1 MSLSGASRSVGSS
14 KNRTDTMI
22 GAGMR
27 VEGHIVFTGV
37 LRVQGDVLG
46 DVACQGDAGDT
57 VVVDATGSVTG
68 AVGAPRIV
76 VRGRVLGPLHSAQ
89 SIDIQ
94 QGGSVVGDA
103 FYKEI
108 VIHAGGVIE
117 GALMPAM
124 PIDEMRE
131 VYAGQA
137 LPAGA
142 PDLPPSVASAAPD
155 AGGGS
160 FVQRFGGWGALGG
173 AAMLAIAV
181 AAGVWM
187 SRPPATP
194 KPPAAEVAA
203 QDAAPPSSTPRAA
216 APAASPEPAANADA
230 RAAAQPESPARP
242 AEGAEEVVAVQGVN
256 PAKPAG
262 AFLLI
267 SKEPSVL
274 YRKKR
279 GEAGEGTRFVVQQGK
294 TVSVAIGRNEL
305 FRVAEGRD
313 LEIFY
318 QGRKVTPK
326 TIETGAWMSF
336 VPQGARAAGEDR
348 PAESEDGAAR

>member
-1 MSLSGASRSVGSS
+1 
-14 KNRTDTMI
+14 MI

-27 VEGHIVFTGV
+27 VDGHVVFTGV
-37 LRVQGDVLG
+37 LRVQGDVVG
-46 DVACQGDAGDT
+46 NVACQGDAGDA

-76 VRGRVLGPLHSAQ
+76 VRGRVLGPLRSAQ

-94 QGGSVVGDA
+94 PGGSVVGDA
-103 FYKEI
+103 FYKQI
-108 VIHAGGVIE
+108 VIHAGGFVE
-117 GALMPAM
+117 GALMPVL
-124 PIDEMRE
+124 PIDAVPEACAR
-131 VYAGQA
+131 QA
-137 LPAGA
+137 LQAGA
-142 PDLPPSVASAAPD
+142 PDLSPSVAGTTPAD
-155 AGGGS
+155 GGGS
-160 FVQRFGGWGALGG
+160 LVVRRIGGWGVLGG
-173 AAMLAIAV
+173 AALLAIAV

-194 KPPAAEVAA
+194 KPPAADAAA
-203 QDAAPPSSTPRAA
+203 QDVAAPPSAARAA
-216 APAASPEPAANADA
+216 AEPAASPAPAENAAARAPAQPASPAPPAA
-230 RAAAQPESPARP
+230 
-242 AEGAEEVVAVQGVN
+242 GAEEVVTVQGVN

-279 GEAGEGTRFVVQQGK
+279 EEAGEGTRFVVQQGK

-318 QGRKVTPK
+318 QGRKVNQK
-326 TIETGAWMSF
+326 AIENGAWMSF
-336 VPQGARAAGEDR
+336 VPSPPATAGEDR

>member
-1 MSLSGASRSVGSS
+1 MSGTSNSASSAR
-14 KNRTDTMI
+14 NRTDTMI
-22 GAGMR
+22 GAGVR
-27 VEGHIVFTGV
+27 VEGHVAFAGV
-37 LRVQGDVLG
+37 LRVQGDILG
-46 DVACQGDAGDT
+46 DVSCQGDAGGT

-103 FYKEI
+103 FYRQI
-108 VIHAGGVIE
+108 AIHAGGVVE
-117 GALMPAM
+117 GVLMPAM
-124 PIDEMRE
+124 PIDAARE

-137 LPAGA
+137 LQAGA
-142 PDLPPSVASAAPD
+142 PDLAPSVKGAMPD
-155 AGGGS
+155 AGGAS
-160 FVQRFGGWGALGG
+160 LVRRIGGWGALGG
-173 AAMLAIAV
+173 AALLAVAV

-194 KPPAAEVAA
+194 GPPATDAVAKEAAPAPSAPPAAE
-203 QDAAPPSSTPRAA
+203 
-216 APAASPEPAANADA
+216 PAASPAPAANAAA
-230 RAAAQPESPARP
+230 RAEIQPESPARP
-242 AEGAEEVVAVQGVN
+242 AEGAEEVVSVHGVN

-262 AFLLI
+262 VFLLI
-267 SKEPSVL
+267 GKEPSVL

-279 GEAGEGTRFVVQQGK
+279 EEEGEGTRLVVPQGK
-294 TVSVAIGRNEL
+294 SVSIAIGRNEL

-326 TIETGAWMSF
+326 TIETGAWMRF
-336 VPQGARAAGEDR
+336 VPQGARAAGEERQAGTEGD
-348 PAESEDGAAR
+348 SAR

>member
-1 MSLSGASRSVGSS
+1 MPLSETRSRAGSS
-14 KNRTDTMI
+14 QNRTDTMI
-22 GAGMR
+22 GAGVR
-27 VEGHIVFTGV
+27 VEGDIAFTGV
-37 LRVQGDVLG
+37 LRVQGDILG
-46 DVACQGDAGDT
+46 NVVCQGDAGDT

-108 VIHAGGVIE
+108 VIHAGGVVE
-117 GALMPAM
+117 GALMPAL
-124 PIDEMRE
+124 PIDEVRE
-131 VYAGQA
+131 VYAG
-137 LPAGA
+137 P
-142 PDLPPSVASAAPD
+142 APD
-155 AGGGS
+155 AGGESVVG
-160 FVQRFGGWGALGG
+160 RFGGRGALGG
-173 AAMLAIAV
+173 AAMLAIAI
-181 AAGVWM
+181 AAGMWM

-194 KPPAAEVAA
+194 AADTAAKEAAPPPAPPVAKSAAPPVPAATADVRAPAQPAPPAPPAA
-203 QDAAPPSSTPRAA
+203 
-216 APAASPEPAANADA
+216 
-230 RAAAQPESPARP
+230 
-242 AEGAEEVVAVQGVN
+242 GAEEVVSVHGVN

-279 GEAGEGTRFVVQQGK
+279 EEAGEGTRFVVQQGK

>member
-1 MSLSGASRSVGSS
+1 MSGTSSSASSS
-14 KNRTDTMI
+14 RNRTDTMI

-27 VEGHIVFTGV
+27 VEGHVAFTGV
-37 LRVQGDVLG
+37 LRVQGDVVG

-76 VRGRVLGPLHSAQ
+76 VRGRILGPLHSAQ

-94 QGGSVVGDA
+94 PGGSVVGDA

-117 GALMPAM
+117 GALMPAL
-124 PIDEMRE
+124 PIDAARE

-137 LPAGA
+137 PAA
-142 PDLPPSVASAAPD
+142 DTPDLPPDVAGATPE
-155 AGGGS
+155 AGGAS
-160 FVQRFGGWGALGG
+160 RVQRFRGWGALGG
-173 AAMLAIAV
+173 AAMLAAAV

-194 KPPAAEVAA
+194 KPPAAEVSA
-203 QDAAPPSSTPRAA
+203 QDVAAPPSAARAA
-216 APAASPEPAANADA
+216 AEPAASPAPAANADA
-230 RAAAQPESPARP
+230 RAPAQPASPAP
-242 AEGAEEVVAVQGVN
+242 SAAGAEEVVSVHGVN
-256 PAKPAG
+256 PAKPA
-262 AFLLI
+262 AVFLLI

-279 GEAGEGTRFVVQQGK
+279 EEAGEGRRFVVPQGK

>member
-1 MSLSGASRSVGSS
+1 MSETRSRAGSS
-14 KNRTDTMI
+14 QNRTDTMI
-22 GAGMR
+22 GAGVR
-27 VEGHIVFTGV
+27 VEGDIVFTGV
-37 LRVQGDVLG
+37 LRIQGDVLG
-46 DVACQGDAGDT
+46 NVACQGDAGDT

-108 VIHAGGVIE
+108 VIHAGGVVE
-117 GALMPAM
+117 GALMPAL
-124 PIDEMRE
+124 PIDAAGE
-131 VYAGQA
+131 VHAGSTRQA
-137 LPAGA
+137 AA
-142 PDLPPSVASAAPD
+142 PELPPPAANATPD
-155 AGGGS
+155 AGGES
-160 FVQRFGGWGALGG
+160 FVARFGGWGALGG

-187 SRPPATP
+187 SRPPA
-194 KPPAAEVAA
+194 KPAPRAADAAAPLSASPAAE
-203 QDAAPPSSTPRAA
+203 
-216 APAASPEPAANADA
+216 PAASPAPAATADA
-230 RAAAQPESPARP
+230 RAPAQPSPPEA
-242 AEGAEEVVAVQGVN
+242 GAEETVAVHGVN

-267 SKEPSVL
+267 GREPAVL

-279 GEAGEGTRFVVQQGK
+279 GEAGEGTRFVVQQGR
-294 TVSVAIGRNEL
+294 TISVAIGRNEL

-313 LEIFY
+313 LDIFY

-326 TIETGAWMSF
+326 TIESGAWMSF

-348 PAESEDGAAR
+348 QEETEDGPAR

>member
-1 MSLSGASRSVGSS
+1 
-14 KNRTDTMI
+14 MI

-27 VEGHIVFTGV
+27 VDGHVAFTGV
-37 LRVQGDVLG
+37 LRVQGDVVG
-46 DVACQGDAGDT
+46 NVACQGDTGDT

-76 VRGRVLGPLHSAQ
+76 VRGRILGPLHSAQ

-117 GALMPAM
+117 GALMPAL
-124 PIDEMRE
+124 PVDAARE

-137 LPAGA
+137 PPADA
-142 PDLPPSVASAAPD
+142 PDLPPDMAGAAPE
-155 AGGGS
+155 AGGAGR
-160 FVQRFGGWGALGG
+160 VRRFGGWGALGG
-173 AAMLAIAV
+173 AAVLALAI

-194 KPPAAEVAA
+194 KPPAADAAA
-203 QDAAPPSSTPRAA
+203 QDVAAPPPAARAA
-216 APAASPEPAANADA
+216 APAASPEPAANAAA
-230 RAAAQPESPARP
+230 RAPAPPAPSPPP
-242 AEGAEEVVAVQGVN
+242 AEGAEEVVTVQGVN

-279 GEAGEGTRFVVQQGK
+279 EEAGEGTRFVVQQGK
-294 TVSVAIGRNEL
+294 TISVAIGRNEL

-318 QGRKVTPK
+318 QGRKVTAK
-326 TIETGAWMSF
+326 TIENGAWMSF

>member
-1 MSLSGASRSVGSS
+1 
-14 KNRTDTMI
+14 MI

-27 VEGHIVFTGV
+27 VEGHVAFTGV
-37 LRVQGDVLG
+37 LRVQGDVVG
-46 DVACQGDAGDT
+46 NVACQGDAGDT

-89 SIDIQ
+89 SIDVQ

-103 FYKEI
+103 FYKQL
-108 VIHAGGVIE
+108 VVHAGGVVE
-117 GALMPAM
+117 GALTP
-124 PIDEMRE
+124 
-131 VYAGQA
+131 A
-137 LPAGA
+137 LPVDAARAEPAPQADA
-142 PDLPPSVASAAPD
+142 PDLPPFAADATPA
-155 AGGGS
+155 AGGES
-160 FVQRFGGWGALGG
+160 LVTRFGGWGALGG
-173 AAMLAIAV
+173 AAMLVLAV

-187 SRPPATP
+187 SRPPAKP
-194 KPPAAEVAA
+194 APPAADA
-203 QDAAPPSSTPRAA
+203 AAPPAAIPAA
-216 APAASPEPAANADA
+216 APSATPAPAATADA
-230 RAAAQPESPARP
+230 RAPAPPAPPSPP
-242 AEGAEEVVAVQGVN
+242 ATDAEETVSVHGVN

-267 SKEPSVL
+267 GREPAVL

-279 GEAGEGTRFVVQQGK
+279 GEAGEGTRFAVQQGK
-294 TVSVAIGRNEL
+294 TISVAIGRNEL

-313 LEIFY
+313 IEIFY

-326 TIETGAWMSF
+326 TIESGAWMSF

-348 PAESEDGAAR
+348 QEESEDGAAR